1 MRNLQRSRF
10 GKPTGAAVVMVLMT
24 LAMTLAVCYA
34 MLRTQSTTLLI
45 QENEQLQ
52 NLARQAA
59 LSGLRTALQRMH
71 SANWSG
77 GSSSFQETI
86 SSNQSFQVSYT
97 PGDSLLTTADPAYRE
112 LPYRVTIVSTGRAVN
127 PKSPQRAVVYPI
139 RVVVRLIPR
148 NFSLAPTS
156 WGTIQNYTIFQTH
169 SENVELDI
177 PCQLQGRIRIQ
188 GKLYLA
194 PRYPNHTLAWWTYLE
209 DLNTMRGAGYA
220 DCRPIVGLVFLPVSQ
235 QEILHLWAL
244 ASGLRVPYFNLA
256 ASPVGAD
263 WTNPTPPPM
272 YQLYPGGPY
281 YTVTQLPDRLENAS
295 YQPDPIENPL
305 GIYYRNGSLELRNG
319 VSLQGAVFCRD
330 TLSIQQSNVQIT
342 PATLPKV
349 YLSGYTSSAIARLPS
364 VVCQNLYVRN
374 TGGGQVQGLVAVFN
388 QFQIDKGSEN
398 VAFTLTGRLIA
409 RKIVFRER
417 TPWDTLN
424 WEDLYNQYQAQ
435 RSSLP
440 SGQRYFPV
448 WLGERGRDPT
458 PRLVIGPDPD
468 PSAVS
473 YHWPRW
479 DQPIFQPHP
488 SDATPL
494 DPAQPG
500 LRWELVRWIEQ
511 PTASGASQTTRQS
524 TTKSQS
530 TSKSAASSVH

>member
-1 MRNLQRSRF
+1 MRNVRAAHF
-10 GKPTGAAVVMVLMT
+10 GKPTGVAVVMVLMV

-59 LSGLRTALQRMH
+59 MSGLRAALQRMH
-71 SANWSG
+71 SADWSG

-97 PGDSLLTTADPAYRE
+97 PGDSLLTAADPAYRE
-112 LPYRVTIVSTGRAVN
+112 LPFRVTIVTTGRAVD
-127 PKSPQRAVVYPI
+127 PKSPQRVVVYPI

-148 NFSLAPTS
+148 NFSLTPTS

-177 PCQLQGRIRIQ
+177 PCQLRGRTRIQ
-188 GKLYLA
+188 GKLYIA
-194 PRYPNHTLAWWTYLE
+194 PRYPTYLSAWWTYLE
-209 DLNTMRGAGYA
+209 DLNNMRGAGYA
-220 DCRPIVGLVFLPVSQ
+220 DCRPLVGPVFLPTSQ
-235 QEILHLWAL
+235 QEALHFWAL
-244 ASGLRVPYFNLA
+244 AYALRAPYSNLA

-263 WTNPTPPPM
+263 WTNPTPPPT

-281 YTVTQLPDRLENAS
+281 YTVMQLPDQLENAS

-305 GIYYRNGSLELRNG
+305 GIYYRNGSLQLRSN
-319 VSLQGAVFCRD
+319 VSLQGAVLCRD
-330 TLSIQQSNVQIT
+330 TFSIEQSNVRIT
-342 PATLPKV
+342 PATLPPM
-349 YLSGYTSSAIARLPS
+349 YLSGYSPGAIARLPS
-364 VVCQNLYVRN
+364 VVCQNFYVRN
-374 TGGGQVQGLVAVFN
+374 TGGGQIEGLVAVFN

-409 RKIVFRER
+409 RKIIVRER
-417 TPWDTLN
+417 QPWDTLP
-424 WEDLYNQYQAQ
+424 WENLYNQYQAEKAG
-435 RSSLP
+435 LP
-440 SGQRYFPV
+440 AAERYFPV
-448 WLGERGRDPT
+448 WLGKKGRDPT
-458 PRLVIGPDPD
+458 PRLTIGPDPD
-468 PSAVS
+468 PAAVT

-488 SDATPL
+488 DDATPL
-494 DPAQPG
+494 DPDQPG

-511 PTASGASQTTRQS
+511 PSTSQTAS
-524 TTKSQS
+524 KS
-530 TSKSAASSVH
+530 TSKSPSAKK